1 MPEPLP
7 HPTRHLPGWL
17 PGQSRRRV
25 IFWTLFV
32 AALVVA
38 IWAVVRFVSP
48 LPPRTLT
55 MSTGVVDGAYHQFGE
70 RYRELLRANGIALE
84 LRSSTGAI
92 ENLAR
97 LNDGSVSVG
106 FVQGGTGPLSVDIE
120 ALAEATPLRSLA
132 TIAYEPVWIF
142 SHSLD
147 LSRGLDV
154 LAGRRVAVGVAGSGN
169 QKVATQLLAAYG
181 ITANGQSPAT
191 ATLVTEGGMA
201 VVESL
206 RRHEIDAAIIV
217 AASAAPAVQ
226 RLLADES
233 MHLASLA
240 HVEGLARRFGYF
252 QSVTLKRGSVDPQR
266 DRPDRDI
273 QLLST
278 TANLVVHEGVHP
290 ALAYLL
296 LDAAR
301 QIHGGPSLI
310 HAAGEFPSPKA
321 TEFPLA
327 PAAERFFRDG
337 RPFLLNYLPFWMAN
351 LVQRLV
357 FLLVPL
363 AAILIPLARLLPE
376 VISQRQK
383 RGLYRR
389 YGELKFLEQ
398 DLAARRLDDEERHK
412 ASEQL
417 DRIENELVQAKFP
430 LDLSDRVYTL
440 RQHVDFVRAQLN
452 RQMDK

>member
-1 MPEPLP
+1 M
-7 HPTRHLPGWL
+7 
-17 PGQSRRRV
+17 QSHRRL
-25 IFWTLFV
+25 IFWTVFV
-32 AALVVA
+32 AALA
-38 IWAVVRFVSP
+38 AGISAAVRFVSP
-48 LPPRTLT
+48 MPPRTLA
-55 MSTGVVDGAYHQFGE
+55 MSTGVVDGAYHHFGQ
-70 RYRELLRANGIALE
+70 RYREVLQANGIALE
-84 LRSSTGAI
+84 LRSSSGGI

-97 LNDGSVSVG
+97 LNDGSVSVA
-106 FVQGGTGPLSVDIE
+106 FVQGGTGPMPVDAE
-120 ALAEATPLRSLA
+120 ALAESTPLRSLA

-142 SHSLD
+142 THTLD
-147 LSRGLDV
+147 LSQGLDV

-169 QKVATQLLAAYG
+169 EKVATQLLAAYG
-181 ITANGQSPAT
+181 IAADGPSPAR
-191 ATLVTEGGMA
+191 ATLVSEGGMA
-201 VVESL
+201 VVELL

-226 RLLADES
+226 RLLGDET
-233 MHLASLA
+233 MHLASLE

-252 QSVTLKRGSVDPQR
+252 QPVTLKRGSVDPGR
-266 DRPDRDI
+266 DLPDRDI
-273 QLLST
+273 NLLAT
-278 TANLVVHEGVHP
+278 TANLVARDELHP

-301 QIHGGPSLI
+301 QVHGGPSLI
-310 HAAGEFPSPKA
+310 HAAGEFPSPKG

-327 PAAERFFRDG
+327 PAAERYFRDG

-363 AAILIPLARLLPE
+363 AAILIPLFRLLPE
-376 VISQRQK
+376 VISRRQQS
-383 RGLYRR
+383 GLYRR
-389 YGELKFLEQ
+389 YGELKFLEK
-398 DLAARRLDDEERHK
+398 DLTSRKLDDDERRK
-412 ASEQL
+412 ARQQL

-452 RQMDK
+452 RQTDK

>member
-1 MPEPLP
+1 ME
-7 HPTRHLPGWL
+7 
-17 PGQSRRRV
+17 RV
-25 IFWTLFV
+25 IEVSGPGHRRLIFWAVFV
-32 AALVVA
+32 ALLMAA
-38 IWAVVRFVSP
+38 IWAVVRYVSP
-48 LPPRTLT
+48 LPPRTLV
-55 MSTGVVDGAYHQFGE
+55 MSTGVADGAYHHFGQ
-70 RYRELLRANGIALE
+70 RYRDILKANGITLE
-84 LRSSTGAI
+84 LRTSTGAI

-97 LNDGSVSVG
+97 LNDGSVSAA
-106 FVQGGTGPLSVDIE
+106 FVQGGTGPLSVDVE

-142 SHSLD
+142 THTLD
-147 LSRGLDV
+147 VSKGLDA

-169 QKVATQLLAAYG
+169 EKVATQLLSAYG
-181 ITANGQSPAT
+181 IAADPQSATA
-191 ATLVTEGGMA
+191 ATLVTEGGVP
-201 VVESL
+201 VVEML
-206 RRHEIDAAIIV
+206 RRHQIDAAIIV

-226 RLLADES
+226 QLLADES
-233 MHLASLA
+233 MHLASLD

-252 QSVTLKRGSVDPQR
+252 QPVTLKRGSVDPRR
-266 DRPDRDI
+266 DLPHHDI
-273 QLLST
+273 HLLST
-278 TANLVVHEGVHP
+278 TANLVVRDELHP

-301 QIHGGPSLI
+301 QVHGGPSLI
-310 HAAGEFPSPKA
+310 HAANEFPSPKA

-351 LVQRLV
+351 LVQRVV

-363 AAILIPLARLLPE
+363 AAILIPLFRLLPDI
-376 VISQRQK
+376 ISQRQK

-389 YGELKFLEQ
+389 YGELKFLEK
-398 DLAARRLDDEERHK
+398 DLTARTLDEAERRK
-412 ASEQL
+412 ARHQL
-417 DRIENELVQAKFP
+417 DRIEDELVQAKFP

-452 RQMDK
+452 RQIDN

>member
-1 MPEPLP
+1 MQ
-7 HPTRHLPGWL
+7 RH
-17 PGQSRRRV
+17 RRI
-25 IFWTLFV
+25 IFWTVFI
-32 AALVVA
+32 AALVA
-38 IWAVVRFVSP
+38 GIWAVVRFVSP

-55 MSTGVVDGAYHQFGE
+55 MSTGVVDGAYHQWGQ
-70 RYRELLRANGIALE
+70 RYRELLRVNGITLD
-84 LRSSTGAI
+84 LRTSSGGI

-97 LNDGSVSVG
+97 LNDGAVSVA

-142 SHSLD
+142 THTLD
-147 LSRGLDV
+147 LSKGLDA

-181 ITANGQSPAT
+181 ITADGPSSAR
-191 ATLVTEGGMA
+191 ATLVAEGGMA

-233 MHLASLA
+233 IHLASLD

-252 QSVTLKRGSVDPQR
+252 QSVTLKRGSVDPGR
-266 DRPDRDI
+266 DLPARDI
-273 QLLST
+273 HLLST
-278 TANLVVHEGVHP
+278 TANLVVREELHP

-296 LDAAR
+296 LEAAR
-301 QIHGGPSLI
+301 QVHGGPSLI

-327 PAAERFFRDG
+327 TAAERYFRDG

-363 AAILIPLARLLPE
+363 AAILIPLFRLLPE
-376 VISQRQK
+376 IISQRQK

-389 YGELKFLEQ
+389 YGELKFLEK
-398 DLAARRLDDEERHK
+398 DLAARTLDDEERRK
-412 ASEQL
+412 AQDQL
-417 DRIENELVQAKFP
+417 DQIEHELVQAKFP

-452 RQMDK
+452 RQTDR

>member
-1 MPEPLP
+1 VQG
-7 HPTRHLPGWL
+7 H
-17 PGQSRRRV
+17 RRA
-25 IFWTLFV
+25 ILWTVFIAILV
-32 AALVVA
+32 AG
-38 IWAVVRFVSP
+38 IWAIVRFVSP

-55 MSTGVVDGAYHQFGE
+55 MSTGVVDGAYHQWGQ
-70 RYRELLRANGIALE
+70 RYRELLRVNGITLD
-84 LRSSTGAI
+84 LRTSSGGI
-92 ENLAR
+92 ENLTR
-97 LNDGSVSVG
+97 LNDGAVSVA

-142 SHSLD
+142 THTLD
-147 LSRGLDV
+147 LSKGLDV

-181 ITANGQSPAT
+181 ITADGPSSAR
-191 ATLVTEGGMA
+191 ATLVAEGGMA

-206 RRHEIDAAIIV
+206 RRREIDAAIIV

-226 RLLADES
+226 RLLADERI
-233 MHLASLA
+233 HLASLD

-252 QSVTLKRGSVDPQR
+252 QSVTLKRGSVDPGR
-266 DRPDRDI
+266 DLPARDI
-273 QLLST
+273 HLLST
-278 TANLVVHEGVHP
+278 TANLVVHEELHP

-296 LDAAR
+296 LEAAR
-301 QIHGGPSLI
+301 QVHGGPSLI

-327 PAAERFFRDG
+327 TAAERYFRDG

-363 AAILIPLARLLPE
+363 AAILIPLFRLLPE
-376 VISQRQK
+376 IISQRQK

-389 YGELKFLEQ
+389 YGELKFLER
-398 DLAARRLDDEERHK
+398 DLAARTLDDEERQK
-412 ASEQL
+412 AQDQL
-417 DRIENELVQAKFP
+417 DQIEHELVQAKFP

-452 RQMDK
+452 RQAVK

>member
-1 MPEPLP
+1 
-7 HPTRHLPGWL
+7 
-17 PGQSRRRV
+17 
-25 IFWTLFV
+25 
-32 AALVVA
+32 
-38 IWAVVRFVSP
+38 
-48 LPPRTLT
+48 
-55 MSTGVVDGAYHQFGE
+55 
-70 RYRELLRANGIALE
+70 
-84 LRSSTGAI
+84 
-92 ENLAR
+92 
-97 LNDGSVSVG
+97 
-106 FVQGGTGPLSVDIE
+106 
-120 ALAEATPLRSLA
+120 
-132 TIAYEPVWIF
+132 
-142 SHSLD
+142 
-147 LSRGLDV
+147 
-154 LAGRRVAVGVAGSGN
+154 
-169 QKVATQLLAAYG
+169 
-181 ITANGQSPAT
+181 
-191 ATLVTEGGMA
+191 

-217 AASAAPAVQ
+217 AASTAPAVQ

-233 MHLASLA
+233 MRLASLD

-252 QSVTLKRGSVDPQR
+252 QSVTLKRGSVDPRR

-273 QLLST
+273 HLLST
-278 TANLVVHEGVHP
+278 TANLVVGEELHP

-357 FLLVPL
+357 FMLVPL

-412 ASEQL
+412 AREQL